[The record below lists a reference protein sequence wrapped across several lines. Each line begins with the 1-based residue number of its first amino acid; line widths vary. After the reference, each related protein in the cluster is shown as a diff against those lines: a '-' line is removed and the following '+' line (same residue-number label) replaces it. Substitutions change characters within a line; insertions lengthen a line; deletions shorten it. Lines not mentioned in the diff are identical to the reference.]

1 MAPNVH
7 GLDKQKRKRAAATFK
22 QNATTQRKKHNNKL
36 AAAAEGTARLDAF
49 VGTRGT
55 SQGEPKNTVPEAVD
69 DADDAGN
76 KVQARPHR
84 NVSVSSTQA
93 GDGTATRG
101 SQQNT
106 TCSNGNTPRTGGH
119 AVGSGSQHPQVGG
132 CIPCTPAVFNPPP
145 IVAEIDVD
153 DDDIDLDE
161 DEDDE
166 GIGFS
171 FYTRV
176 IHNNQLL
183 SCVGAVRVF
192 LLCASA

>member
-1 MAPNVH
+1 MVPNVR
-7 GLDKQKRKRAAATFK
+7 GPDKQKRKRAAATFS
-22 QNATTQRKKHNNKL
+22 QNARTQKKRHNNKL
-36 AAAAEGTARLDAF
+36 ATAAEGTARLDAF

-55 SQGEPKNTVPEAVD
+55 SREESKNTGPKAVD
-69 DADDAGN
+69 GTDDAWN
-76 KVQARPHR
+76 DVEALSHR
-84 NVSVSSTQA
+84 DVSVSTTQA
-93 GDGTATRG
+93 GDGTAARG

-106 TCSNGNTPRTGGH
+106 TYSSANAPRTGGH
-119 AVGSGSQHPQVGG
+119 AAGSGSQQPQVGG
-132 CIPCTPAVFNPPP
+132 CFLCTPVVFNPPP
-145 IVAEIDVD
+145 LVTEIDVD

-183 SCVGAVRVF
+183 SCVGAVLVF

>member
-1 MAPNVH
+1 MAPNVR
-7 GLDKQKRKRAAATFK
+7 GPDKQKRKRAAATFK

-84 NVSVSSTQA
+84 NVSVSTTQA

-119 AVGSGSQHPQVGG
+119 AAGSESQHPQVGG
-132 CIPCTPAVFNPPP
+132 CIPWQQQTESEKHLSRGQHYFIAS
-145 IVAEIDVD
+145 VATERYGNERGVNVLISNH
-153 DDDIDLDE
+153 
-161 DEDDE
+161 
-166 GIGFS
+166 GI
-171 FYTRV
+171 
-176 IHNNQLL
+176 L
-183 SCVGAVRVF
+183 SGGISQF
-192 LLCASA
+192 LILNI

>member
-1 MAPNVH
+1 MAPNVR
-7 GLDKQKRKRAAATFK
+7 GPEKQKRKRAAATFK

-76 KVQARPHR
+76 KVQARSHR
-84 NVSVSSTQA
+84 NVSMSTTQA

-106 TCSNGNTPRTGGH
+106 PGAERKVMSAGGEWRRRRRRRWWPRAQRELGSLRDCVSSSPTWCREGRRARKIALKVHGVESLGTGRKVRS
-119 AVGSGSQHPQVGG
+119 AEVGPRGGG
-132 CIPCTPAVFNPPP
+132 CT
-145 IVAEIDVD
+145 
-153 DDDIDLDE
+153 
-161 DEDDE
+161 
-166 GIGFS
+166 
-171 FYTRV
+171 
-176 IHNNQLL
+176 
-183 SCVGAVRVF
+183 VGR
-192 LLCASA
+192 SE